1 MSSTKK
7 SKLSTSTALVVLPVT
22 PVAKDKPKKAWKVYR
37 IYCTVTRQNYF
48 GICLSYKTTNGLISS
63 YNYGVRVGNTE
74 LTVCSIRQY
83 GIDNHRFSF
92 VSQNYENRADALA
105 EKGRLVQ
112 EARGI
117 LLNLRAQTECGI
129 ELEVHPRAKEVPDQ
143 FRGRFS
149 STWGNFDAPE
159 GEDTD
164 GE

>member
-1 MSSTKK
+1 MSSKN
-7 SKLSTSTALVVLPVT
+7 KLSTSTALVVVPAPVQVPVT
-22 PVAKDKPKKAWKVYR
+22 SKPKKAWKVYR
-37 IYCTVTRQNYF
+37 IYCTATRQNYF
-48 GICLSYKTTNGLISS
+48 GICLSYKTVNGLVSS

-83 GIDNHRFSF
+83 GIEQHRFSF

-105 EKGRLVQ
+105 EKGRLIV

-117 LLNLRAQTECGI
+117 LLNLRTQNECAV
-129 ELEVHPRAKEVPDQ
+129 ELEVHPRAKEVPDA

-149 STWGNFDAPE
+149 RTWGVDAPE